1 MAEIKTQPTDID
13 PWEQIANIPDAQR
26 RQDIQALAEMMQEVS
41 GKRPVIWGAG
51 MFGFGTYTYKY
62 ASGRSGEWPKVGFAS
77 RKDNITLYFC
87 YYLDQQADLLA
98 RLGKHRVGKGCL
110 YIKRLSDVD
119 PGVLRELVV
128 RSVAAAT

>member
-77 RKDNITLYFC
+77 RKDSITLYFC

-98 RLGKHRVGKGCL
+98 RLGKHKVGKGCL